1 MASLRS
7 KFGIGFGVVAGII
20 VLTVVLGWSQVFE
33 NVKSGDYLIIQS
45 PVAGTMTAYVTPGI
59 KLQKFGTIWTF
70 PRQTALYF
78 SKHPDEGG
86 TQDQS
91 IPVRFNDG
99 ATAQITASLQF
110 ILPANEANLLQIQER
125 FKTHFGL
132 EHDGIRQ
139 LVSEAVIR
147 TASLMSAEESYT
159 TKRGVFPQI
168 AWDQINEGLYLT
180 DETEEIVTNPH
191 TGETDVNHVVTI
203 RRDGNGQPL
212 RKQNIISL
220 LGITVPQFTVKEIDY
235 ETKVDEQI
243 TKKQEAL
250 MQTVAAKARAEK
262 AVQDRKTAEE
272 EGRKDVAVAKY
283 VALQLKEKAVV
294 SAEQKLAVAELDK
307 QAAEQNALA
316 IERIGKAEATV
327 RKALM
332 ESDGALALRL
342 NAFVEVQKAY
352 AEALGRNGH
361 PLVPQLVFGSNGNG
375 TSSAND
381 LVSLLTA
388 KAAKDLAVDLKVSN
402 GSSSN

>member
-7 KFGIGFGVVAGII
+7 KFGIGFGVVAGIL

-132 EHDGIRQ
+132 EYDGIRQ